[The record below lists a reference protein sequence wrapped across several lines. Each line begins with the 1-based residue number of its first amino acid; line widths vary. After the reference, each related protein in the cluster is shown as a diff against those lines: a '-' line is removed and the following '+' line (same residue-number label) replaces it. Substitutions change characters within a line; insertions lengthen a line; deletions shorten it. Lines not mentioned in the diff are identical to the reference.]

1 MKPNLASALTLGAAA
16 AAAIAIV
23 TLGSNKAYAGD
34 ITMVAAAFGG
44 SDSRAE
50 VRVMHLPMR
59 KPATGAAWSAAGQL
73 QRQHN
78 LDF

>member
-23 TLGSNKAYAGD
+23 TLGSNKAYAGE
-34 ITMVAAAFGG
+34 ITMAPTPFVG
-44 SDSRAE
+44 SDSRAA
-50 VRVMHLPMR
+50 VRVMHLSMR
-59 KPATGAAWSAAGQL
+59 ETATGAAWSGAGQL

>member
-1 MKPNLASALTLGAAA
+1 VKPNLASALTLGAAA

-23 TLGSNKAYAGD
+23 TLGSNKAYAGN
-34 ITMVAAAFGG
+34 ITMAPTPFVG

-50 VRVMHLPMR
+50 VRVMPLTMR

-73 QRQHN
+73 QRQYN
-78 LDF
+78 LDL

>member
-34 ITMVAAAFGG
+34 ITVAPTPFVG
-44 SDSRAE
+44 SDSSAE
-50 VRVMHLPMR
+50 VHALHLSMR
-59 KPATGAAWSAAGQL
+59 QPATGPSWSVASQL
-73 QRQHN
+73 QRTQHG
-78 LDF
+78 L